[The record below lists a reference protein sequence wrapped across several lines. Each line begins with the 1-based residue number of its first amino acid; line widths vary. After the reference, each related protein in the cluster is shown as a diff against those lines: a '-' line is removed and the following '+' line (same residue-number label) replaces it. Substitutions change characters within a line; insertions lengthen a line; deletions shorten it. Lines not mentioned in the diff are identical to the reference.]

1 MHAPKRPPQLTA
13 VAHVVSVDIDQD
25 YAHGIAVLFVA
36 MGVRVKIGSHHYDL
50 PRSRVARMAIGV
62 ALIVAGLL
70 GFLPV
75 IGFWMLPLGLLILAV
90 DLPVVRRFNRRV
102 LVWWYKN
109 RARPPPASRAK
120 RDDEATRSPEPGP

>member
-1 MHAPKRPPQLTA
+1 MANRL
-13 VAHVVSVDIDQD
+13 
-25 YAHGIAVLFVA
+25 
-36 MGVRVKIGSHHYDL
+36 KIGSRHYDL
-50 PRSRVARMAIGV
+50 PRSRSVRLTIGV

-109 RARPPPASRAK
+109 RARSPPASPAK
-120 RDDEATRSPEPGP
+120 RDDEVPHGPEPGP

>member
-1 MHAPKRPPQLTA
+1 M
-13 VAHVVSVDIDQD
+13 V
-25 YAHGIAVLFVA
+25 
-36 MGVRVKIGSHHYDL
+36 
-50 PRSRVARMAIGV
+50 IGV

-90 DLPVVRRFNRRV
+90 DVPVVRRLHRRF

-109 RARPPPASRAK
+109 RARSSAASRAK
-120 RDDEATRSPEPGP
+120 RDDEATGGPEPSP